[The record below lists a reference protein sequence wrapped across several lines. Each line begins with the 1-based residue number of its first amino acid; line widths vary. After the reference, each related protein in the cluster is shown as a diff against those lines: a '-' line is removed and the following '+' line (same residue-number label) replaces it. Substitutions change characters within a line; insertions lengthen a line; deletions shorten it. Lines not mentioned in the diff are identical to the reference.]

1 MVARFAASTTHGQL
15 SAAKEA
21 QPWSHAL
28 TTSSQLD
35 TLTPRLTVWSREGAL
50 TWCFPIHQ
58 HHPQLEVPLRG
69 ISTAV
74 GLTDTSLRLL
84 QVVFATVNQQLH
96 AWNLVEVE
104 FKGQRGTSLLLAHAT
119 VSSGSVLA
127 PGSPLAPEVPSSVP
141 MDTVTLLAIIALVA
155 GILWYAGRALH
166 RPSHPTVMCRVP
178 PSGRTP

>member
-1 MVARFAASTTHGQL
+1 
-15 SAAKEA
+15 
-21 QPWSHAL
+21 
-28 TTSSQLD
+28 
-35 TLTPRLTVWSREGAL
+35 
-50 TWCFPIHQ
+50 
-58 HHPQLEVPLRG
+58 
-69 ISTAV
+69 
-74 GLTDTSLRLL
+74 
-84 QVVFATVNQQLH
+84 VVFATVNQQLH

-155 GILWYAGRALH
+155 GILWYASRALH
-166 RPSHPTVMCRVP
+166 RSSHPTDLCRVP